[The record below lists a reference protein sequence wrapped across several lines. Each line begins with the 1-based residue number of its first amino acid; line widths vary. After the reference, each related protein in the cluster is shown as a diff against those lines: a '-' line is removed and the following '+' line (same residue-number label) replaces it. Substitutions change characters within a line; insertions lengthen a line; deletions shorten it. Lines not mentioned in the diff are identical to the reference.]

1 MANLKLTPTQ
11 NQNQAGYSGYG
22 SLLTVSEDKG
32 IDTSFP
38 GTLMGA
44 LMGINAINIRTNV
57 IPSYHMRSLGRFQ
70 SFSPGLRDGGEV
82 SAAVNWL
89 PGMNDT
95 QGRGTGTWSLLRQAT
110 LESNALTRLRI
121 FAPDPD
127 LHMVTTEGFLTQL
140 GPLSYQPEAIMSGQ
154 VGWKIVGSPD
164 IITPIVYR
172 WSGYSLNTAVSGNA
186 APREKWVSGG
196 VSTSAFTGGMR
207 NLNDIVAT
215 ESTTG
220 RHGTLTLITAGGSSD
235 SGSAAAGILVGS
247 GYVNS
252 LSGVTLDVKR
262 YDTQSAAT
270 ITATAYADTNYD
282 GLDAFAD
289 ASTQNINV
297 LASQDE
303 LIDIRLKFDP
313 GTVSGESQLRARLY
327 VPGEYELWTDYDI
340 RSRSG
345 SFNNFGESELQI
357 GPPVFSSG
365 TSADDIAYAERKR
378 FFDKLAALGNPDVFL
393 AIYGAAEL

>member
-1 MANLKLTPTQ
+1 MPNLKLTPTQ

-32 IDTSFP
+32 ITGDFP

-164 IITPIVYR
+164 IVTPIVFR
-172 WSGYSLNTAVSGNA
+172 
-186 APREKWVSGG
+186 VSGG
-196 VSTSAFTGGMR
+196 TPG
-207 NLNDIVAT
+207 
-215 ESTTG
+215 
-220 RHGTLTLITAGGSSD
+220 TAGSQTLVITRINGGGQSDTGSI
-235 SGSAAAGILVGS
+235 AAGILIGS
-247 GYVNS
+247 GYNRNATAVLAMNNS
-252 LSGVTLDVKR
+252 GSEELTVTLSNVP
-262 YDTQSAAT
+262 TAAQ
-270 ITATAYADTNYD
+270 A
-282 GLDAFAD
+282 G
-289 ASTQNINV
+289 S
-297 LASQDE
+297 E
-303 LIDIRLKFDP
+303 LRCRVVI
-313 GTVSGESQLRARLY
+313 
-327 VPGEYELWTDYDI
+327 PGEYECWTP
-340 RSRSG
+340 RMNVTGG
-345 SFNNFGESELQI
+345 SAIAPSAVASFGIDQAGAADTDDRDAFINRWTALN
-357 GPPVFSSG
+357 GPDF
-365 TSADDIAYAERKR
+365 
-378 FFDKLAALGNPDVFL
+378 FL
-393 AIYGAAEL
+393 AVYGAAEL

>member
-32 IDTSFP
+32 VSTEFP

-164 IITPIVYR
+164 IVTPIVFRIDNYTPPATEAAHTFNYHR
-172 WSGYSLNTAVSGNA
+172 TSATDLSNGFTVAGVNQRMSLIT
-186 APREKWVSGG
+186 GG
-196 VSTSAFTGGMR
+196 STSDT
-207 NLNDIVAT
+207 
-215 ESTTG
+215 
-220 RHGTLTLITAGGSSD
+220 
-235 SGSAAAGILVGS
+235 GSAAAGILVGS
-247 GYVNS
+247 GYQNAGGLFTDNS
-252 LSGVTLDVKR
+252 NRLIITLDN
-262 YDTQSAAT
+262 QSAT
-270 ITATAYADTNYD
+270 KGIRVHFEGTRD
-282 GLDAFAD
+282 
-289 ASTQNINV
+289 
-297 LASQDE
+297 
-303 LIDIRLKFDP
+303 DISD
-313 GTVSGESQLRARLY
+313 SSDLRVRAY
-327 VPGEYELWTDYDI
+327 VPGEFEAWSADLGATLGTEASLTD
-340 RSRSG
+340 
-345 SFNNFGESELQI
+345 
-357 GPPVFSSG
+357 SSG
-365 TSADDIAYAERKR
+365 MIDRITALAGGGVAPSIYIA
-378 FFDKLAALGNPDVFL
+378 V
-393 AIYGAAEL
+393 YGGAEL